1 MKKFISFLLENYKR
15 LITHLLFVISTFI
28 ILLIIP
34 HQTRFKYEYQKG
46 KPWLY
51 DNLVA
56 PFDFPILKDPKVY
69 EKEKDSVAKHSPIYL
84 LRNHEIIQSSLNLL
98 KKDISKIAGTT
109 DSLKNIFSNEA
120 SLLLTQL
127 YTQPGIISEND
138 STLKKNAKLSIV
150 YIQSDSTIS
159 EYFGPIFLHP
169 FEAKKIF
176 TEKLKEHYPTLTQH
190 IEQNNQYFQPN
201 LFINEE
207 LTKQIRYQLISDI
220 PTTRG
225 MVQKGETIIAKGEII
240 TSEKYLILESLRLEI
255 VRTSYNPFLLIGQSL
270 TIAFGLLMVFLFLY
284 HFRQEI
290 LSHFTKTSFILSLII
305 LFIFIAQK
313 VYEWNSKSVYLI
325 PFTLLPI
332 IIRSFYD
339 SRLALF
345 VHTITILIISYFLPN
360 SFEFMFMQYMA
371 GTISVFVLIN
381 VRRRV
386 QLFMAALVIFI
397 TYSVIFFGISI
408 VQTEN
413 IYEIEWNNF
422 TWFAINALMVLS
434 AYPLIYI
441 FEKLFGFLSD
451 VTLMELSD
459 INHPLLK
466 LLAEKAPGTFQ
477 HSLQVANLSEEII
490 QKIGGNS
497 LLARVGA
504 LFHDI
509 GKIELPHYFIENQHH
524 IPNPHKDLQID
535 KSIEI
540 ISGHV
545 NYGVLLAKK
554 YKLPKPIIEFIESH
568 HGTSIMQY
576 FYKTYKL
583 EHPGEQINVDMFRY
597 KGNPPST
604 KETAI
609 VMIVDAVEA
618 ASRSLKDITEES
630 LQKLIDTIIEQKLNE
645 KQLDMAPITLKELS
659 TIKEILKK
667 RLKNIYHI
675 RISYP
680 ND

>member
-1 MKKFISFLLENYKR
+1 MKKFISFLLENYKHF
-15 LITHLLFVISTFI
+15 ITLLLFIISTFL

-34 HQTRFKYEYQKG
+34 HQTKFQYEYQKG

-51 DNLVA
+51 EDLVA
-56 PFDFPILKDPKVY
+56 PFDFPILKDPKLY
-69 EKEKDSVAKHSPIYL
+69 QEEKDSVLQHVPVYASK
-84 LRNHEIIQSSLNLL
+84 NKQVFENSLNSL
-98 KKDISKIAGTT
+98 KKDIYNANIADTIKAILWNESSALLTHIYQQYGIIDAT
-109 DSLKNIFSNEA
+109 DSILTNKSKFS
-120 SLLLTQL
+120 LF
-127 YTQPGIISEND
+127 Y
-138 STLKKNAKLSIV
+138 V
-150 YIQSDSTIS
+150 QSDSLLD
-159 EYFGPIFLHP
+159 EYFHTNFLLPKEAEKYFIEKISQILPDATKIMKNIHDYFKPNIFID
-169 FEAKKIF
+169 KK
-176 TEKLKEHYPTLTQH
+176 LS
-190 IEQNNQYFQPN
+190 EQV
-201 LFINEE
+201 
-207 LTKQIRYQLISDI
+207 KQQLLNDI
-220 PTTRG
+220 PITKG
-225 MVQKGETIIAKGEII
+225 LIQKGETIISKGEII

-255 VRTSYNPFLLIGQSL
+255 VKTSYNPFLLIGQFL
-270 TIAFGLLMVFLFLY
+270 TIALGLLMVFLFLY

-305 LFIFIAQK
+305 LFVLIAQK
-313 VYEWNSKSVYLI
+313 VYDWDSKSIYLI
-325 PFTLLPI
+325 PFALMPI

-386 QLFMAALVIFI
+386 QLFLAALFIFI
-397 TYSVIFFGISI
+397 TYSVIYFGISI

-413 IYEIEWNNF
+413 IKEIEWSNF

-459 INHPLLK
+459 INHPILK
-466 LLAEKAPGTFQ
+466 LLSEKAPGTFQ

-524 IPNPHKDLQID
+524 MPNPHKDLQID
-535 KSIEI
+535 KSVEI

-545 NYGVLLAKK
+545 NYGIQLAKK

-576 FYKTYKL
+576 FYKTYKQ
-583 EHPGEQINVDMFRY
+583 EHPNEPINEEMFRY
-597 KGNPPST
+597 KGTPPTT
-604 KETAI
+604 KETAV

-618 ASRSLKDITEES
+618 ASRSLKEITEES
-630 LQKLIDTIIEQKLNE
+630 LQKMIDSIIQQKLNE
-645 KQLDMAPITLKELS
+645 HQLDLAPLTLKELS
-659 TIKEILKK
+659 IIKDILKK